1 MKEILV
7 SIIVPVYNVD
17 KYLDECIQ
25 SLVNQTLK
33 NIEIILVD
41 DGSTD
46 ESGIICDQYAKYD
59 SRVKVIH
66 QQNGGQSMARNAG
79 VKIANG
85 KYLLFVDSDDYI
97 LTEACEKLIY
107 YATVSNADLVWGDP
121 LNGWDPDRAKRFPSC
136 EKNALGTQ
144 LLKEAL
150 DNNAYDIV
158 PWLKLIRRD
167 AYKKFEMKFL
177 EGVFYEDQ
185 EFTLKLHCAP
195 TLTMYRVGYP
205 FYYYRTGREG
215 STTTVH
221 NLKKG
226 TDFIKVIK
234 QMINDVKSA
243 EIDDITKEY
252 ARSVVAMAVYHLS
265 AIYVYMKKEDRKEIK
280 ILLDDEIRKAA
291 LCTSQLTNRMKLQ
304 NRLFVY
310 CPNVLIAIFKIWSM
324 KFETK

>member
-158 PWLKLIRRD
+158 PW
-167 AYKKFEMKFL
+167 
-177 EGVFYEDQ
+177 
-185 EFTLKLHCAP
+185 
-195 TLTMYRVGYP
+195 
-205 FYYYRTGREG
+205 
-215 STTTVH
+215 
-221 NLKKG
+221 
-226 TDFIKVIK
+226 
-234 QMINDVKSA
+234 
-243 EIDDITKEY
+243 
-252 ARSVVAMAVYHLS
+252 
-265 AIYVYMKKEDRKEIK
+265 
-280 ILLDDEIRKAA
+280 
-291 LCTSQLTNRMKLQ
+291 
-304 NRLFVY
+304 
-310 CPNVLIAIFKIWSM
+310 
-324 KFETK
+324 